1 MLPATFTLCHVLV
14 CLSWHQLQDEK
25 PSFCPADTPSA
36 TVAITATFTAATAAL
51 EMGPEYVLVQ
61 PFCDAYRWGVAVSVN
76 KSSLR
81 RVSFAWLLSSLISHL
96 PRYVHQLLAWFL
108 GRASMKYITPCSES
122 GMMSGS
128 TNNIRFQGLL
138 LE

>member
-1 MLPATFTLCHVLV
+1 MLPATFALCHVLV
-14 CLSWHQLQDEK
+14 CLSWHQLPHEK
-25 PSFCPADTPSA
+25 PGFCPADTPSA
-36 TVAITATFTAATAAL
+36 TAATTATATATAATAAL

-108 GRASMKYITPCSES
+108 GRASMKYITPCSEG
-122 GMMSGS
+122 GMMSGVS
-128 TNNIRFQGLL
+128 
-138 LE
+138 